1 MNKEVRHSVM
11 ASVREKSMWSREF
24 LGRWDQRAAVCLGL
38 ISSWEVTVLGR
49 APSEDTLQTDQTS
62 MESLLLGAINQK
74 EL

>member
-24 LGRWDQRAAVCLGL
+24 LGRCDQRAAVCLGL

-49 APSEDTLQTDQTS
+49 APSEDTLQTDQTC
-62 MESLLLGAINQK
+62 MEFLLLGAINQK